1 MDCSMGV
8 WTQHLYRAG
17 VEVLVG
23 IALPQPKVP
32 VAAGDWRPT
41 RELVCYR
48 PADHTEAT
56 DAMQL
61 LTDPNVWIAF
71 AMLTALEIVLGID
84 NIIFISILVGRLP
97 PQDRDKARRL
107 GLGFAMVSRL
117 MLLFSLSW
125 VMGLTDDLFSVI
137 GQGIS
142 GRDIVLLLGGLFL
155 LYKASHEIFVEVE
168 ARDEGGPPS
177 ETPQAAA
184 AASKKMFWGVIGQ
197 IAIIDIVFSL
207 DSVITAVGMV
217 DQIWVMVAAVVTSVG
232 MMLVAA
238 KPIGDFVDRHPSV
251 KVLALAFLV
260 MVGMALTAEA
270 FDQHVP
276 KGYIYAAMAFSLGVE
291 ALNIRAR
298 AKRKQLA
305 NMA

>member
-1 MDCSMGV
+1 MAPGTASDGTHRLPCQS
-8 WTQHLYRAG
+8 L
-17 VEVLVG
+17 
-23 IALPQPKVP
+23 ALEP
-32 VAAGDWRPT
+32 ALST
-41 RELVCYR
+41 MMEL
-48 PADHTEAT
+48 
-56 DAMQL
+56 L
-61 LTDPNVWIAF
+61 SDPNVWIAF

-97 PQDRDKARRL
+97 PELRDKARRL

-117 MLLFSLSW
+117 MLLFTLSW
-125 VMGLTDDLFSVI
+125 VMGLTADLFTVV

-168 ARDEGGPPS
+168 AREQHAPAQTDAELMR
-177 ETPQAAA
+177 
-184 AASKKMFWGVIGQ
+184 ASGSRLFWGIIGQ

-217 DQIWVMVAAVVTSVG
+217 DHISVMVAAVVISVG
-232 MMLVAA
+232 VMLVAA
-238 KPIGDFVDRHPSV
+238 KPIGEFVDRHPSV

-270 FDQHVP
+270 FDQEVP
-276 KGYIYAAMAFSLGVE
+276 KGYIYAAMAFSLVVE

-298 AKRKQLA
+298 AKREKA
-305 NMA
+305 AAH

>member
-1 MDCSMGV
+1 M
-8 WTQHLYRAG
+8 
-17 VEVLVG
+17 
-23 IALPQPKVP
+23 
-32 VAAGDWRPT
+32 
-41 RELVCYR
+41 EL
-48 PADHTEAT
+48 
-56 DAMQL
+56 L
-61 LTDPNVWIAF
+61 LDPNIWIAF
-71 AMLTALEIVLGID
+71 AMLSALEIVLGID

-97 PQDRDKARRL
+97 PEMRDKARRL

-117 MLLFSLSW
+117 LLLFSLSW
-125 VMGLTDDLFSVI
+125 VMGLTADLFTVV

-142 GRDIVLLLGGLFL
+142 GRDLVLLLGGLFL

-168 ARDEGGPPS
+168 AREQQGPGATAIDPAMAR
-177 ETPQAAA
+177 T
-184 AASKKMFWGVIGQ
+184 ASAKLFWGVIGQ

-217 DQIWVMVAAVVTSVG
+217 DQLPVMVAAVVFSVG
-232 MMLVAA
+232 VMLVAA

-270 FDQHVP
+270 FDAHVP
-276 KGYIYAAMAFSLGVE
+276 KGYIYAAMAFSLAVE

-298 AKRKQLA
+298 GKRLAKA
-305 NMA
+305 G